1 MKYEIIYVRVLEQD
15 TCDQIRIG
23 MAYPIY
29 KDNLDNEVSKIK
41 EAYNKQF
48 AWCGG
53 WNDENNNKYHQRIAI
68 VDAETLQSVKEI
80 WNKKRQEQPKQP
92 EKDNESYQM

>member
-1 MKYEIIYVRVLEQD
+1 MDKQLIYIRVLEQD

-23 MAYPIY
+23 AAYPIW
-29 KDNLDNEVSKIK
+29 KDSLQREVEKVI
-41 EAYNKQF
+41 EAYDKRM

-53 WNDENNNKYHQRIAI
+53 WNDKNNNEYHERIAL

-80 WNKKRQEQPKQP
+80 WNKKH
-92 EKDNESYQM
+92 

>member
-41 EAYNKQF
+41 EAYNKQL

-53 WNDENNNKYHQRIAI
+53 WNDVNKNKYHQRVAI

-80 WNKKRQEQPKQP
+80 WNKKRTNP
-92 EKDNESYQM
+92 